1 MHGSVVADVKG
12 ALPFHQHKPHELI
25 ICAGDNGLLDVAGIQ
40 YDYRV
45 GRTFLIPSNVAHRVI
60 GLQESAASTQFV
72 CFDDAFAAS
81 LGLLPLS
88 NYLSANYLRHS
99 VASHYH
105 GPSYRENLRLGR
117 KLQQELDNPSKFSN
131 ALCKSLLTQILV
143 NHCRLTRIPE
153 LVVSN
158 SKHFRIE
165 KCCDYILQ
173 DPSQVITLESMAEMA
188 GMSRSYFSQ
197 QFKKVTGKSLVEY
210 ITLVRLQ
217 KACQMLRHGDEP
229 ATSVAFACG
238 FGNLGHFYSVFKKQY
253 RMTPLDYRQWAA
265 EQRGKNAG
273 EIRGAGA
280 EQ

>member
-1 MHGSVVADVKG
+1 MHGSVVADVKE

-25 ICAGDNGLLDVAGIQ
+25 ICAGNNGLLEVAGVK

-45 GRTFLIPSNVAHRVI
+45 GRTFLIPSNVSHRVI
-60 GLQESAASTQFV
+60 GFQEQSASTQFI

-88 NYLSANYLRHS
+88 SYLTTGCLRHS

-105 GPSYRENLRLGR
+105 GPSFRENLRLGR
-117 KLQQELDNPSKFSN
+117 KLQQELDNPTKFSHV
-131 ALCKSLLTQILV
+131 LCKSLLTQVLV
-143 NHCRLTRIPE
+143 NHCRLTRIPD

-173 DPSQVITLESMAEMA
+173 DPARVITLENMAEMA

-197 QFKKVTGKSLVEY
+197 QFKKVTGKSLIEY

-217 KACQMLRHGDEP
+217 TACQLLRHGNDP
-229 ATSVAFACG
+229 ATSIAFACG

-253 RMTPLDYRQWAA
+253 QMTPLDYRQWATQQQGPKA
-265 EQRGKNAG
+265 PDAQTSSTS
-273 EIRGAGA
+273 
-280 EQ
+280 